1 MDASRWVVWV
11 LVAGVALVLWNV
23 LWVVAVRRWYRPRAE
38 LPQVLRARCEDGWE
52 LVIHARRAAVRRFEE
67 PVLLCHGLAA
77 NRFTF
82 DFEPPYSVAH
92 YLAEA
97 GFDCF
102 SVEWRGTGH
111 SRQPP
116 RGRRYTDFT
125 IDDHI
130 LQDGPALLELALK
143 ETGAKCA
150 FWLGHSLG
158 GLVGYGVAQGPHGEK
173 LAGLLALGAPV
184 HFKSEPFL
192 RTLISMGV
200 RAAWP
205 ARFRQEWMSASLA
218 PFLGYI
224 TLPLSDL
231 LVNPEH
237 IPPRI
242 QRQVYANMMSSMSRK
257 VLLQFQDWIEHDMF
271 RSFDRTKDWRA
282 GIAQLQLP
290 LLVMGGSSDRLA
302 TPANVESQFALAT
315 APDRTLHIFGTD
327 HGDKMNYGH
336 GDLIFGTGAPSE
348 VYPVIREWL
357 ERHAS
362 ALPAAITDPAPDQV
376 EEEPREPER
385 SVP

>member
-1 MDASRWVVWV
+1 MGDWRWVVWV
-11 LVAGVALVLWNV
+11 LVASLIVVLGNV
-23 LWVVAVRRWYRPRAE
+23 LWVALVRRWYRLKTP
-38 LPQVLRARCEDGWE
+38 LPQAFKARCADGWE
-52 LVIHARRAAVRRFEE
+52 LAVHARRAPVRRFEE

-77 NRFTF
+77 NRYTF

-111 SRQPP
+111 SRMPP

-143 ETGAKCA
+143 ETGAKRA

-158 GLVGYGVAQGPHGEK
+158 GLVGYGLAQGPEGAK
-173 LAGLLALGAPV
+173 LAGLLTLGAPV

-192 RTLISMGV
+192 RTLISLGV

-218 PFLGYI
+218 PFLGYV

-231 LVNPEH
+231 VVNPQH

-257 VLLQFQDWIEHDMF
+257 VLLQFQDWIEHDAF
-271 RSFDRTKDWRA
+271 RSFDRTRDWRA
-282 GIAQLQLP
+282 GISRLQLP
-290 LLVMGGSSDRLA
+290 ILVMGGSADRLA
-302 TPANVESQFALAT
+302 TAENVESQFALVT
-315 APDRTLHIFGTD
+315 AEDRTLHVFGKD
-327 HGDKMNYGH
+327 RGDALDYGH
-336 GDLIFGTGAPSE
+336 GDLVFGSGAPKE
-348 VYPVIREWL
+348 VYPIIREWL
-357 ERHAS
+357 EKHATPLES
-362 ALPAAITDPAPDQV
+362 AAPAP
-376 EEEPREPER
+376 PP
-385 SVP
+385 PP

>member
-1 MDASRWVVWV
+1 MDAWRWGVWV
-11 LVAGVALVLWNV
+11 LVAVLALVLWNV
-23 LWVVAVRRWYRPRAE
+23 VWVAAVRRWYRPRTE
-38 LPQVLRARCEDGWE
+38 PPQTLRVQCDDGWE
-52 LVIHARRAAVRRFEE
+52 LTIHARRAPVRRFEE

-92 YLAEA
+92 YLADA

-111 SRQPP
+111 SRLPP

-130 LQDGPALLELALK
+130 LHDGPALLELALK
-143 ETGAKCA
+143 ETGAKRA

-158 GLVGYGVAQGPHGEK
+158 GLVGYGVAQGPEGPK
-173 LAGLLALGAPV
+173 LAGLLTLGAPV
-184 HFKSEPFL
+184 HFKSGPL
-192 RTLISMGV
+192 MRALISLGV

-218 PFLGYI
+218 PFLGYV

-231 LVNPEH
+231 MVNPEH

-257 VLLQFQDWIEHDMF
+257 VLLQFQDWIEHDAF
-271 RSFDRTKDWRA
+271 RSFDRATDWRA
-282 GIAQLQLP
+282 GISRLQLP

-302 TPANVESQFALAT
+302 TAENVESQFALTT
-315 APDRTLHIFGTD
+315 APDRALHIFGKD
-327 HGDKMNYGH
+327 RGDKMDYGH
-336 GDLIFGTGAPSE
+336 GDLIFGAGAPQE
-348 VYPVIREWL
+348 VYPLIREWL
-357 ERHAS
+357 ERHATR
-362 ALPAAITDPAPDQV
+362 LPSEDASPPA
-376 EEEPREPER
+376 
-385 SVP
+385 